1 MPEKSEEQRRKDQ
14 ESKNR
19 YLNAANAAKR
29 EIGDIPLIQDWSR
42 RESTRDSLRAW
53 CETYEATTFSMGWSD
68 DHLRAIARIE
78 ESVLHGALFAFAMPR
93 GSGKTSLVR
102 AATRWAI
109 CHGHSRYVFI
119 IGANIGKA
127 QDSLDS
133 IKTAFRFSDILH
145 EDFPEVTHA
154 ARALAGIANRA
165 SGQTCH
171 DVSTMIEWGKDRM
184 VLPTVPYPE
193 NHPDWAEGVAA
204 ATSGSIIGASGL
216 TGDGIRGSLVPT
228 ASGESIRP
236 DMVLL
241 DDPQTDAPLDLNTPI
256 PTPEGFKLMGDIE
269 AGDIVFDE
277 KGQKTRC
284 LATSRVFTGRK
295 CYEVEFDDGAKV
307 VCDGEH
313 SWVTSTALQR
323 TNARRRKAPNPK
335 FNSRPQCAPQP
346 TETKRTTLEI
356 ASSLRG
362 EGGRNNHSI
371 PIPRD
376 IEFGDQQE
384 MLLHPYVM
392 GYWLGDGDTR
402 SGRITT
408 MDGDTLD
415 AIRGL
420 GYELSPPQ
428 TKPGNLAS
436 SYTVYGISKHLRAH
450 GVLGNKHIPDAYLYA
465 DRESRLDLLQ
475 GLMDSDGSITTGT
488 KGVKGTRCTFVN
500 TNRRIA
506 YGVLHLCR
514 SLGIKAKIRRK
525 PPSDKGNLD
534 RYLVTFITDLP
545 VFRIGR
551 KAVQVPDRTKPST
564 RRRYIVSVTEVP
576 SRPVK
581 CITVESE
588 SHQFLCGEG
597 MVPTCNSAASP
608 SQNETR
614 LRLIMGAVLGMAG
627 PGKSISAMM
636 PCTVIQP
643 GDMVDR
649 ILDPETSKE
658 WRGERTKLL
667 RTMPKNLG
675 EWEKYRDVYEQDMLR
690 QPPNFDISNA
700 YYLEHREVLDE
711 GAEAAWE
718 ERKKE
723 TETSAIQHAMHLYF
737 RDELAFWAEYQ
748 NDPQA
753 TDFSDE
759 GFLTADEIASKVT
772 GVTRGVVPPEC
783 THVTSFIDV
792 QGEVLY
798 WMVVAW
804 SNGFGGQIIDY
815 GTWPDQKR
823 RQFTLRS
830 LQRTLSDEYPGT
842 DTNGAIY
849 AGLLN
854 CIDYLWSREWTTVG
868 GDVMRMSFGMVDAG
882 WGDSKKTVYR
892 ACRDTP
898 HAANISPSHGRGIK
912 AGNMPIDEW
921 PKKPGEQAGHCWR
934 RRVTKGEGVRHVLY
948 DTNIW
953 KTLVNRKLAVM
964 QGGFGDLSLYK
975 ASIAHHRQL
984 AEHIKAEPFVRTSG
998 YGREL
1003 IEFKPPTA
1011 GRDNHWFDCLVGS
1024 AVAASIA
1031 GVSAT
1036 GHEPLAKPGKKKRIS
1051 LSKIQKEKRGN

>member
-241 DDPQTDAPLDLNTPI
+241 DDPQTDA
-256 PTPEGFKLMGDIE
+256 
-269 AGDIVFDE
+269 
-277 KGQKTRC
+277 
-284 LATSRVFTGRK
+284 
-295 CYEVEFDDGAKV
+295 
-307 VCDGEH
+307 
-313 SWVTSTALQR
+313 
-323 TNARRRKAPNPK
+323 
-335 FNSRPQCAPQP
+335 
-346 TETKRTTLEI
+346 
-356 ASSLRG
+356 
-362 EGGRNNHSI
+362 
-371 PIPRD
+371 
-376 IEFGDQQE
+376 
-384 MLLHPYVM
+384 
-392 GYWLGDGDTR
+392 
-402 SGRITT
+402 
-408 MDGDTLD
+408 
-415 AIRGL
+415 
-420 GYELSPPQ
+420 
-428 TKPGNLAS
+428 
-436 SYTVYGISKHLRAH
+436 
-450 GVLGNKHIPDAYLYA
+450 
-465 DRESRLDLLQ
+465 
-475 GLMDSDGSITTGT
+475 
-488 KGVKGTRCTFVN
+488 
-500 TNRRIA
+500 
-506 YGVLHLCR
+506 
-514 SLGIKAKIRRK
+514 
-525 PPSDKGNLD
+525 
-534 RYLVTFITDLP
+534 
-545 VFRIGR
+545 
-551 KAVQVPDRTKPST
+551 
-564 RRRYIVSVTEVP
+564 
-576 SRPVK
+576 
-581 CITVESE
+581 
-588 SHQFLCGEG
+588 
-597 MVPTCNSAASP
+597 SAASP

-718 ERKKE
+718 ERKKD